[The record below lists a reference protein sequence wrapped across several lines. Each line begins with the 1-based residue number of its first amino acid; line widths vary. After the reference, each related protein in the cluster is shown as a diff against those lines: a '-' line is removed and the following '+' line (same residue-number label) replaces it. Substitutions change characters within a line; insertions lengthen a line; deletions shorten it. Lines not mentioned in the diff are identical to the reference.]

1 MGRLSNE
8 QFVVL
13 TSGYEDEKTTL
24 TKRAAELRQ
33 EIDTAAERGADVKRF
48 VALVRRHS
56 EISELTYE
64 NVHEFIDCILVHELS
79 RETNTRKIEIFY
91 SFVSKVDSGEEPAE
105 STSYFRQIGA
115 DVKSFA
121 V

>member
-8 QFVVL
+8 QFALL
-13 TSGYEDEKTTL
+13 TSGYAAL

-48 VALVRRHS
+48 VALVRRYS

-64 NVHEFIDCILVHELS
+64 NVLEFIGRILVHELN

-91 SFVSKVDSGEEPAE
+91 SHRERKALLLAIPCSYWHSW
-105 STSYFRQIGA
+105 STMIRCPR
-115 DVKSFA
+115 
-121 V
+121 